1 MVPPLIMKTEYF
13 SCWSQQVLV
22 IANFP
27 PFSCICSYLLLL
39 YIVYLGNF
47 LHNLM
52 KQLLLYIFL
61 NISQQYC
68 SFVSCNNWLDG
79 TVMYTSVSY
88 LLTYL
93 STCAYICT
101 YLFFVFSFC
110 FVSLPL
116 FYSTLPLLILNA
128 QLEIPVYQM
137 LKTS

>member
-22 IANFP
+22 IDNFP
-27 PFSCICSYLLLL
+27 PFSCIYSYLLLL